1 MFLKN
6 QTGKLKALNVTV
18 KLMFISVEKKQEESF
33 MKIWMK
39 KTLLTIRFLEDCETF
54 SLSK

>member
-18 KLMFISVEKKQEESF
+18 KLMFISVEKKQGESF